1 MTTLDLTAHT
11 TVRDLDR
18 PALVERS
25 GLHAVGPARATTS
38 RNEPEGV
45 VPVNESND
53 PATALSAHD
62 AAHPDGE
69 PAAPVAA
76 PSRPQAAARPSGWT
90 GSRIAALVIGVLLA
104 LVSAGLLGGGG
115 TVLWADT
122 TQRDAA
128 GYLTTSA
135 HEFATAGSALAS
147 ERIDLG
153 SAGTGWLYT
162 PALLGTVRIRV
173 TPTHPSPA
181 LFVAIGPTADV
192 ERYLTGVSHTLIS
205 DLWTNRVQA
214 IGGGMPRSAPG
225 MQTFWAASTT
235 GPGPQVL
242 RWDPA
247 NGSWMVVVMN
257 ASGQPGIHVRA
268 DLGATYPSLLPIAVG
283 LLATGAVFGAGAALL
298 IVGAIRRRASRA
310 STM

>member
-1 MTTLDLTAHT
+1 M
-11 TVRDLDR
+11 
-18 PALVERS
+18 
-25 GLHAVGPARATTS
+25 
-38 RNEPEGV
+38 
-45 VPVNESND
+45 NESND
-53 PATALSAHD
+53 PATALSVHD
-62 AAHPDGE
+62 AAHQDGG
-69 PAAPVAA
+69 PAAPVVA

-90 GSRIAALVIGVLLA
+90 GGRIAALVIGVLLA
-104 LVSAGLLGGGG
+104 LVSVGLLGGGG

-173 TPTHPSPA
+173 TPTHSSPA
-181 LFVAIGPTADV
+181 LFVAIGPTTEV

-298 IVGAIRRRASRA
+298 IAGAIRRRASRA